1 MNNHQKITKIRRIIL
16 DTSAI
21 LQAICLVLLLVGS
34 AFFSSAETALT
45 TVNRIQIQL
54 LAEEDNRKAKR
65 VEMILDHSSKMLSA
79 ILIGNNIVNISASA
93 LATTLT
99 ISVFGNAYVGLATG
113 MLTLLVLVFGE
124 ITPKSLASIFSLQL
138 SLAYSGFIWW
148 LMRILTPVIFI
159 VEAIRTGILKLLGV
173 DPNAKGNRITEDE
186 LKTLVDVSLE
196 EGAIENDEFEMITNV
211 FSLDDSLAKDIMI
224 PRIDMSFL
232 HVDATYDDVIEL
244 YRETSYTRFPIY
256 SETRDTIIGTI
267 NVKDLLLYPK
277 NEPFHIR
284 KILREP
290 HFTFEHKEVGTLLME
305 MQEGGISL
313 MIVLDEYGATSGMI
327 TMEDI
332 LEEIVGEIRDE
343 YDKDET
349 DAIIELKPGREYL
362 IDGSTNLTDVNDSLK
377 IDLESEEYDS
387 IGGYIIEKLD
397 RLPKN
402 GETILLDNGIKMITE
417 VVKRNRVEKVHVFL
431 PEKNNEE

>member
-1 MNNHQKITKIRRIIL
+1 M

-21 LQAICLVLLLVGS
+21 LQAIILVILLAGS

-45 TVNRIQIQL
+45 TVNRIQVQL
-54 LAEEDNRKAKR
+54 LADDGNKRARKVIK
-65 VEMILDHSSKMLSA
+65 ILDHSSKMLSA
-79 ILIGNNIVNISASA
+79 ILIGNNIVNISASS

-99 ISVFGNAYVGLATG
+99 ISVFGNTYVGLATG
-113 MLTLLVLVFGE
+113 ILTLLVLVFGE
-124 ITPKSLASIFSLQL
+124 ITPKSLASIFAMQL
-138 SLAYSGFIWW
+138 SLAYSGIIWP
-148 LMRILTPVIFI
+148 LMKLLTPVIFI
-159 VEAIRTGILKLLGV
+159 VEGIRTGLLKLLGV

-186 LKTLVDVSLE
+186 LKTLVDVGRE

-232 HVDATYDDVIEL
+232 HVDASYEEVLDL

-256 SETRDTIIGTI
+256 SDTRDTVIGTI

-277 NEPFHIR
+277 DEPFHIR

-313 MIVLDEYGATSGMI
+313 VIVLDEYGSTSGMI

-362 IDGSTNLTDVNDSLK
+362 IDGSTNLTDVNDTLK

-397 RLPKN
+397 RLPKS
-402 GETILLDNGIKMITE
+402 GETILLDNGIKLITE
-417 VVKRNRVEKVHVFL
+417 LVCRNRIEKVHVFI
-431 PEKNNEE
+431 PETLDEDSEK

>member
-1 MNNHQKITKIRRIIL
+1 M

-21 LQAICLVLLLVGS
+21 LQAIILVILLAAS

-45 TVNRIQIQL
+45 TVNRIQVQL
-54 LAEEDNRKAKR
+54 LADDGNKKAKK
-65 VEMILDHSSKMLSA
+65 VLKILDHSSKMLSA
-79 ILIGNNIVNISASA
+79 ILIGNNIVNISASS

-99 ISVFGNAYVGLATG
+99 INVFGSTYIGLATG
-113 MLTLLVLVFGE
+113 ILTLLVLVFGE
-124 ITPKSLASIFSLQL
+124 ITPKSLASIFSMQL
-138 SLAYSGFIWW
+138 SLAYAWIIWP
-148 LMRILTPVIFI
+148 LIKLLTPVIFI
-159 VEAIRTGILKLLGV
+159 VEGIRTGLLKLIGV
-173 DPNAKGNRITEDE
+173 YPNTRSSRITEDE
-186 LKTLVDVSLE
+186 LKTLVDVGRE

-211 FSLDDSLAKDIMI
+211 FSLDESLAKDIMI

-232 HVDATYDDVIEL
+232 HVDATYDEVIEL

-256 SETRDTIIGTI
+256 SDTRDTIIGTI

-277 NEPFHIR
+277 DEPFHIR

-313 MIVLDEYGATSGMI
+313 IIVLDEYGSTSGMI

-362 IDGSTNLTDVNDSLK
+362 IDGSTNLTDVNDTLK

-397 RLPKN
+397 RLPKS
-402 GETILLDNGIKMITE
+402 GETILLDNGIKLITE
-417 VVKRNRVEKVHVFL
+417 LVKRNRIEKVHVFI
-431 PEKNNEE
+431 PEEAEDASEK

>member
-1 MNNHQKITKIRRIIL
+1 M

-54 LAEEDNRKAKR
+54 LAEEDNKKAKR
-65 VEMILDHSSKMLSA
+65 VEMILDQSSKMISA

-113 MLTLLVLVFGE
+113 ILTLLVLVLGE

-138 SLAYSGFIWW
+138 SLAYSGFIWM
-148 LMRILTPVIFI
+148 LMRILTPVIFV
-159 VEAIRTGILKLLGV
+159 VEAIRTGILKLMGV

-186 LKTLVDVSLE
+186 LKTLVDVGLE

-211 FSLDDSLAKDIMI
+211 FSLDDYLAKDIMI

-232 HVDATYDDVIEL
+232 HVDATYDEVIEL

-277 NEPFHIR
+277 DEPFHIR
-284 KILREP
+284 KLLREP

-313 MIVLDEYGATSGMI
+313 VIVLDEYGATSGMI

-349 DAIIELKPGREYL
+349 DAIIEMKPGREYL
-362 IDGSTNLTDVNDSLK
+362 IDGSTNLTDVNDTLK

-397 RLPKN
+397 RLPKS
-402 GETILLDNGIKMITE
+402 GETIQLDNGIKMITE
-417 VVKRNRVEKVHVFL
+417 LVKRNRVEKVHVFL
-431 PEKNNEE
+431 PEKDSEE

>member
-1 MNNHQKITKIRRIIL
+1 M

-54 LAEEDNRKAKR
+54 LAEEDNKKAKR
-65 VEMILDHSSKMLSA
+65 VEMILDQSSKMLSA

-113 MLTLLVLVFGE
+113 ILTLLVLVLGE

-138 SLAYSGFIWW
+138 SLAYSGFIWM
-148 LMRILTPVIFI
+148 LMRILTPVIFV
-159 VEAIRTGILKLLGV
+159 VEAIRTGILKLMGV

-186 LKTLVDVSLE
+186 LKTLVDVGLE

-232 HVDATYDDVIEL
+232 HVDATYDEVIEL

-277 NEPFHIR
+277 DEPFHIR
-284 KILREP
+284 KLLREP

-313 MIVLDEYGATSGMI
+313 VIVLDEYGATSGMI

-349 DAIIELKPGREYL
+349 DAIIEMKPGREYL
-362 IDGSTNLTDVNDSLK
+362 IDGSTNLTDVNDTLK

-397 RLPKN
+397 RLPRS
-402 GETILLDNGIKMITE
+402 GETIQLDNGIKMITE
-417 VVKRNRVEKVHVFL
+417 LVKRNRVEKVHLFL
-431 PEKNNEE
+431 PEKDSEE

>member
-1 MNNHQKITKIRRIIL
+1 M

-54 LAEEDNRKAKR
+54 LAEEDNKKAKR
-65 VEMILDHSSKMLSA
+65 VEMILDQSSKMLSA

-113 MLTLLVLVFGE
+113 ILTLLVLVLGE

-138 SLAYSGFIWW
+138 SLAYSGFIWM
-148 LMRILTPVIFI
+148 LMRILTPVIFV
-159 VEAIRTGILKLLGV
+159 VEAIRTGILKLMGV

-186 LKTLVDVSLE
+186 LKTLVDVGLE

-232 HVDATYDDVIEL
+232 HVDATYDEVIEL

-277 NEPFHIR
+277 DEPFHIR
-284 KILREP
+284 KLLREP

-313 MIVLDEYGATSGMI
+313 VIVLDEYGATSGMI
-327 TMEDI
+327 TMEAI

-349 DAIIELKPGREYL
+349 DAIIEMKPGREYL
-362 IDGSTNLTDVNDSLK
+362 IDGSTNLTDVNDTLK

-397 RLPKN
+397 RLPKS
-402 GETILLDNGIKMITE
+402 GETIQLDNGIKMITE
-417 VVKRNRVEKVHVFL
+417 LVKRNRVEKVHVFL
-431 PEKNNEE
+431 PEKDSEE

>member
-1 MNNHQKITKIRRIIL
+1 M

-54 LAEEDNRKAKR
+54 LAEENNKKAKK
-65 VEMILDHSSKMLSA
+65 VEKILDHSSKMLSA
-79 ILIGNNIVNISASA
+79 ILIGNNIVNISASS

-113 MLTLLVLVFGE
+113 ILTLLVLVFGE
-124 ITPKSLASIFSLQL
+124 ITPKSLASNFSLQL
-138 SLAYSGFIWW
+138 SLAYSGIIWW
-148 LMRILTPVIFI
+148 LMHILTPVIFI
-159 VEAIRTGILKLLGV
+159 VEGIRTGLLKLMGV

-186 LKTLVDVSLE
+186 LKTLVDVGLE

-232 HVDATYDDVIEL
+232 HVDATYEDVIEL

-256 SETRDTIIGTI
+256 SDTRDTIIGTI

-284 KILREP
+284 KLLREP

-349 DAIIELKPGREYL
+349 DAIIELKPDREYL
-362 IDGSTNLTDVNDSLK
+362 IDGSTNLTDVNDTLK

-402 GETILLDNGIKMITE
+402 GETILLDNGIKLITE

-431 PEKNNEE
+431 PEKTEAEE

>member
-1 MNNHQKITKIRRIIL
+1 M

-54 LAEEDNRKAKR
+54 LAEEDNKKAKR
-65 VEMILDHSSKMLSA
+65 VEMILDQSSKMLSA

-113 MLTLLVLVFGE
+113 ILTLLVLVLGE

-138 SLAYSGFIWW
+138 SLAYSGFIWM
-148 LMRILTPVIFI
+148 LMRILTPVIFV
-159 VEAIRTGILKLLGV
+159 VEAIRTGILKLMGV

-186 LKTLVDVSLE
+186 LKTLVDVGLE

-232 HVDATYDDVIEL
+232 HVDATYDEVIEL

-277 NEPFHIR
+277 DEPFHIR
-284 KILREP
+284 KLLREP

-313 MIVLDEYGATSGMI
+313 VIVLDEYGATSGMI

-349 DAIIELKPGREYL
+349 DAIIEMKPGREYL
-362 IDGSTNLTDVNDSLK
+362 IDGSTNLTDVNDTLK

-397 RLPKN
+397 RLPKS
-402 GETILLDNGIKMITE
+402 GETIQLDNGIKMITE
-417 VVKRNRVEKVHVFL
+417 LVKRNRVEKVHVFL

>member
-1 MNNHQKITKIRRIIL
+1 M

-54 LAEEDNRKAKR
+54 LAEEDNKKAKG
-65 VEMILDHSSKMLSA
+65 VEMILDQSSKMLSA

-113 MLTLLVLVFGE
+113 ILTLLVLVLGE

-138 SLAYSGFIWW
+138 SLAYSGFIWM
-148 LMRILTPVIFI
+148 LMRILTPVIFV
-159 VEAIRTGILKLLGV
+159 VEAIRTGILKLMGV

-186 LKTLVDVSLE
+186 LKTLVDVGLE

-232 HVDATYDDVIEL
+232 HVDATYDEVIEL

-277 NEPFHIR
+277 DEPFHIR
-284 KILREP
+284 KLLREP

-313 MIVLDEYGATSGMI
+313 VIVLNEYGATSGMI

-349 DAIIELKPGREYL
+349 DAIIEMKPGREYL
-362 IDGSTNLTDVNDSLK
+362 IDGSTNLTDVNDTLK

-397 RLPKN
+397 RLPRS
-402 GETILLDNGIKMITE
+402 GETIQLDNGIKMITE
-417 VVKRNRVEKVHVFL
+417 LVKRNRVEKVHVFL
-431 PEKNNEE
+431 PEKDSEE

>member
-1 MNNHQKITKIRRIIL
+1 M

-113 MLTLLVLVFGE
+113 ILTLLVLVFGE

>member
-1 MNNHQKITKIRRIIL
+1 M

-54 LAEEDNRKAKR
+54 LAEEDNKKAKR
-65 VEMILDHSSKMLSA
+65 VEMILDQSSKMLSA

-113 MLTLLVLVFGE
+113 ILTLLVLVLGE

-138 SLAYSGFIWW
+138 SLAYSGFIWM
-148 LMRILTPVIFI
+148 LMRILTPVIFV
-159 VEAIRTGILKLLGV
+159 VEAIRTGILKLMGV

-186 LKTLVDVSLE
+186 LKTLVDVGLE

-232 HVDATYDDVIEL
+232 HVDATYDEVIEL

-256 SETRDTIIGTI
+256 SESRDTIIGTI

-277 NEPFHIR
+277 DEPFHIR
-284 KILREP
+284 KLLREP

-313 MIVLDEYGATSGMI
+313 VIVLDEYGATSGMI

-349 DAIIELKPGREYL
+349 DAIIEIKPGREYL
-362 IDGSTNLTDVNDSLK
+362 IDGSTNLTDVNDTLK

-397 RLPKN
+397 RLPKS
-402 GETILLDNGIKMITE
+402 GETIQLDNGIKMITE
-417 VVKRNRVEKVHVFL
+417 LVKRNRVEKVHVFL
-431 PEKNNEE
+431 PEKDNEE

>member
-1 MNNHQKITKIRRIIL
+1 M

-54 LAEEDNRKAKR
+54 LAEEDNKKAKR
-65 VEMILDHSSKMLSA
+65 VEMILDQSSKMLSA

-113 MLTLLVLVFGE
+113 ILTLLVLVLGE

-138 SLAYSGFIWW
+138 SLAYSGFIWM
-148 LMRILTPVIFI
+148 LMRVLTPVIFV
-159 VEAIRTGILKLLGV
+159 VEAIRTGILKLMGV

-186 LKTLVDVSLE
+186 LKTLVDVGLE

-232 HVDATYDDVIEL
+232 HVDATYDEVIEL

-277 NEPFHIR
+277 DEPFHIR
-284 KILREP
+284 KLLREP

-313 MIVLDEYGATSGMI
+313 VIVLDEYGATSGMI

-349 DAIIELKPGREYL
+349 DAIIEMKPGREYL
-362 IDGSTNLTDVNDSLK
+362 IDGSTNLTDVNDTLK
-377 IDLESEEYDS
+377 INLESEEYDS

-397 RLPKN
+397 RLPKS
-402 GETILLDNGIKMITE
+402 GETIQLDNGIKMITE
-417 VVKRNRVEKVHVFL
+417 LVKRNRVEKVHVFL
-431 PEKNNEE
+431 PEKDSEE

>member
-1 MNNHQKITKIRRIIL
+1 M

-54 LAEEDNRKAKR
+54 LAEEDNKKAKR
-65 VEMILDHSSKMLSA
+65 VEMILDQSSKMLSA

-113 MLTLLVLVFGE
+113 ILTLLVLVLGE

-138 SLAYSGFIWW
+138 SLAYSGFIWM
-148 LMRILTPVIFI
+148 LMRILTPVIFV
-159 VEAIRTGILKLLGV
+159 VEAIRTGILKLMGV

-186 LKTLVDVSLE
+186 LKTLVDVGLE

-232 HVDATYDDVIEL
+232 HVDATYDEVIEL

-277 NEPFHIR
+277 DEPFHIR
-284 KILREP
+284 KLLREP

-313 MIVLDEYGATSGMI
+313 VIVLDEYGATSGMI

-362 IDGSTNLTDVNDSLK
+362 IDGSTNLTDVNDTLK

-397 RLPKN
+397 RLPKS
-402 GETILLDNGIKMITE
+402 GETIQLDNGIKMITE
-417 VVKRNRVEKVHVFL
+417 LVKRNRVEKVHVFL
-431 PEKNNEE
+431 PEKDSEE

>member
-1 MNNHQKITKIRRIIL
+1 M

-54 LAEEDNRKAKR
+54 LAEEDNKKAKR
-65 VEMILDHSSKMLSA
+65 VEMILDQSSKMLSA

-113 MLTLLVLVFGE
+113 ILTLLVLVLGE

-138 SLAYSGFIWW
+138 SLAYSGFIWI
-148 LMRILTPVIFI
+148 LMRVLTPVIFV
-159 VEAIRTGILKLLGV
+159 VEAIRTGILKLMGV

-186 LKTLVDVSLE
+186 LKTLVDVGLE

-232 HVDATYDDVIEL
+232 HVDASYDEVIEL

-277 NEPFHIR
+277 DEPFHIR

-313 MIVLDEYGATSGMI
+313 VIVLDEYGATSGMI

-349 DAIIELKPGREYL
+349 DAIIEMKPGREYL
-362 IDGSTNLTDVNDSLK
+362 IDGSTNLTDVNDALK

-397 RLPKN
+397 RLPKS
-402 GETILLDNGIKMITE
+402 GETIQLDNGIKMITE
-417 VVKRNRVEKVHVFL
+417 LVKRNRVEKVHVFL
-431 PEKNNEE
+431 PEKNSEE

>member
-1 MNNHQKITKIRRIIL
+1 M

-21 LQAICLVLLLVGS
+21 LQAIWLVLLLVGS

-54 LAEEDNRKAKR
+54 LAEEDNKKAKR
-65 VEMILDHSSKMLSA
+65 VEMILDQSSKMLSA

-113 MLTLLVLVFGE
+113 ILTLLVLVLGE

-138 SLAYSGFIWW
+138 SLAYSGFIWM
-148 LMRILTPVIFI
+148 LMRILTPVIFV
-159 VEAIRTGILKLLGV
+159 VEAIRTGILKLMGV

-186 LKTLVDVSLE
+186 LKTLVDVGLE

-232 HVDATYDDVIEL
+232 HVDATYDEVIEL

-277 NEPFHIR
+277 DEPFHIR
-284 KILREP
+284 KLLREP

-313 MIVLDEYGATSGMI
+313 VIVLDEYGATSGMI

-349 DAIIELKPGREYL
+349 DAIIEMKPGREYL
-362 IDGSTNLTDVNDSLK
+362 IDGSTNLTDVNDTLK

-397 RLPKN
+397 RLPKS
-402 GETILLDNGIKMITE
+402 GETLQLDNGIKMITE
-417 VVKRNRVEKVHVFL
+417 LVKRNRVEKVHVFL
-431 PEKNNEE
+431 PEKDSEE

>member
-1 MNNHQKITKIRRIIL
+1 M

-21 LQAICLVLLLVGS
+21 LQAIILVILLAGS

-45 TVNRIQIQL
+45 TVNRIQVQL
-54 LAEEDNRKAKR
+54 LADDGNKR
-65 VEMILDHSSKMLSA
+65 AQKVLKILDHSSKMLSA
-79 ILIGNNIVNISASA
+79 ILIGNNIVNISASS

-99 ISVFGNAYVGLATG
+99 ISVFGNTYVGLATG
-113 MLTLLVLVFGE
+113 ILTLLVLVFGE
-124 ITPKSLASIFSLQL
+124 ITPKSLASIFAMNL
-138 SLAYSGFIWW
+138 SLAYAGIIWP
-148 LMRILTPVIFI
+148 LMKLLTPVIFI
-159 VEAIRTGILKLLGV
+159 VEGIRTGLLKLLGI

-186 LKTLVDVSLE
+186 LKTLVDVGRE
-196 EGAIENDEFEMITNV
+196 EGAIENDEFQMITNV

-232 HVDATYDDVIEL
+232 HVDASYGEVIDL

-256 SETRDTIIGTI
+256 SDTRDTIIGTI

-277 NEPFHIR
+277 DEPFHIR

-313 MIVLDEYGATSGMI
+313 VIVLDEYGSTSGMI

-349 DAIIELKPGREYL
+349 DAIIELKPGKEYL
-362 IDGSTNLTDVNDSLK
+362 IDGSTNLTDVNDALK
-377 IDLESEEYDS
+377 TDLESEEYDS

-397 RLPKN
+397 RLPKS
-402 GETILLDNGIKMITE
+402 GETILLDNGIKLITE
-417 VVKRNRVEKVHVFL
+417 LVRRNRIEKVHVFL
-431 PEKNNEE
+431 PDTPAAPEED

>member
-1 MNNHQKITKIRRIIL
+1 M

-54 LAEEDNRKAKR
+54 LAEEDNKKAKR
-65 VEMILDHSSKMLSA
+65 VEMILDQSSKMLSA

-113 MLTLLVLVFGE
+113 ILTLLVLVLGE

-138 SLAYSGFIWW
+138 SLAYSGFIWM
-148 LMRILTPVIFI
+148 LMRILTPVIFV
-159 VEAIRTGILKLLGV
+159 VEAIPTGILKLMGV

-186 LKTLVDVSLE
+186 LKTLVDVGLE

-232 HVDATYDDVIEL
+232 HVDATYDEVIEL

-277 NEPFHIR
+277 DEPFHIR
-284 KILREP
+284 KLLREP

-313 MIVLDEYGATSGMI
+313 VIVLDEYGATSGMI

-349 DAIIELKPGREYL
+349 DAIIEMKSGQEYL
-362 IDGSTNLTDVNDSLK
+362 IDGSTNLTDVNDTLK

-397 RLPKN
+397 RLPKS
-402 GETILLDNGIKMITE
+402 GETIQLDNGIKMITE
-417 VVKRNRVEKVHVFL
+417 LVKRNRVEKVHVFL
-431 PEKNNEE
+431 PEKDSEE

>member
-1 MNNHQKITKIRRIIL
+1 M

-54 LAEEDNRKAKR
+54 LAEEDNKKAKR
-65 VEMILDHSSKMLSA
+65 VEMILDQSSKMLSA

-113 MLTLLVLVFGE
+113 ILTLLVLVLGE

-138 SLAYSGFIWW
+138 SLAYSGFIWM
-148 LMRILTPVIFI
+148 LMRILTPVIFV
-159 VEAIRTGILKLLGV
+159 VEAIRTGILKLMGV

-186 LKTLVDVSLE
+186 LKTLVDVGLE

-232 HVDATYDDVIEL
+232 HVDATYDEVIEL

-277 NEPFHIR
+277 DEPFHIR
-284 KILREP
+284 KLLREP
-290 HFTFEHKEVGTLLME
+290 YFIFEHKEVGTLLME

-313 MIVLDEYGATSGMI
+313 VIVLDEYGATSGMI

-349 DAIIELKPGREYL
+349 DAIIEMKPGREYL
-362 IDGSTNLTDVNDSLK
+362 IDGSTNLTDVNDTLK

-397 RLPKN
+397 RLPKS
-402 GETILLDNGIKMITE
+402 GETIQLDNGIKMITE
-417 VVKRNRVEKVHVFL
+417 LVKRNRVEKVHVFL
-431 PEKNNEE
+431 PEKDSEE

>member
-1 MNNHQKITKIRRIIL
+1 M

-54 LAEEDNRKAKR
+54 LAEEDNKKAKR
-65 VEMILDHSSKMLSA
+65 VEMILDQSSKMLSA

-113 MLTLLVLVFGE
+113 ILTLLVLVLGE

-138 SLAYSGFIWW
+138 SLAYSGFIWI
-148 LMRILTPVIFI
+148 LMRVLTPVIFV
-159 VEAIRTGILKLLGV
+159 VEAIRTGILKLMGV

-186 LKTLVDVSLE
+186 LKTLVDVGLE

-232 HVDATYDDVIEL
+232 HVDATYDEVIEL

-277 NEPFHIR
+277 DEPFHIR
-284 KILREP
+284 KLLREP

-313 MIVLDEYGATSGMI
+313 VIVLDEYGATSGMI

-349 DAIIELKPGREYL
+349 DAIIEMKPGREYL
-362 IDGSTNLTDVNDSLK
+362 IDGSTNLTDVNDTLK

-397 RLPKN
+397 RLPRS
-402 GETILLDNGIKMITE
+402 GETIQLDNGIKMITE
-417 VVKRNRVEKVHVFL
+417 LVKRNRVEKVHVFL
-431 PEKNNEE
+431 PEKDSEE

>member
-1 MNNHQKITKIRRIIL
+1 M

-54 LAEEDNRKAKR
+54 LAEEDNKKAKR
-65 VEMILDHSSKMLSA
+65 VEMILDQSSKMLSA

-113 MLTLLVLVFGE
+113 ILTLLVLVLGE

-138 SLAYSGFIWW
+138 SLAYSGFIWM
-148 LMRILTPVIFI
+148 LMRILTPVIFV
-159 VEAIRTGILKLLGV
+159 VEAIRTGILKLMGV

-186 LKTLVDVSLE
+186 LKTLVDVGLE

-232 HVDATYDDVIEL
+232 HVDATYDEVIEL

-277 NEPFHIR
+277 DEPFHIR
-284 KILREP
+284 KLLREP

-313 MIVLDEYGATSGMI
+313 VIVLDEYGATSGMI

-349 DAIIELKPGREYL
+349 DAIIEMKPGREYL
-362 IDGSTNLTDVNDSLK
+362 IDGSTNLTDVNDTLK

-397 RLPKN
+397 RLPKS
-402 GETILLDNGIKMITE
+402 GETIQLDNGIKMITE
-417 VVKRNRVEKVHVFL
+417 LVKRNRVEKVHVFL
-431 PEKNNEE
+431 PKKDSEE

>member
-1 MNNHQKITKIRRIIL
+1 M

-21 LQAICLVLLLVGS
+21 LQAIILVILLAAS

-45 TVNRIQIQL
+45 TVNRIQVQL
-54 LAEEDNRKAKR
+54 LADDGNKKAKK
-65 VEMILDHSSKMLSA
+65 VLKILDHSSKMLSA
-79 ILIGNNIVNISASA
+79 ILIGNNIVNISASS

-99 ISVFGNAYVGLATG
+99 INVFGNTYIGLATG
-113 MLTLLVLVFGE
+113 ILTLLVLVFGE
-124 ITPKSLASIFSLQL
+124 ITPKSLASIFSMQL
-138 SLAYSGFIWW
+138 SLAYAWIIWP
-148 LMRILTPVIFI
+148 LIKLLTPVIFI
-159 VEAIRTGILKLLGV
+159 VEGIRTGLLKLIGV
-173 DPNAKGNRITEDE
+173 DPNTRGSRITEDE
-186 LKTLVDVSLE
+186 LKTLVDVGRE

-211 FSLDDSLAKDIMI
+211 FSLDESLAKDIMI

-232 HVDATYDDVIEL
+232 LVDATYDEVIEL

-256 SETRDTIIGTI
+256 SDTRDTIIGTI

-277 NEPFHIR
+277 DEPFHIR

-313 MIVLDEYGATSGMI
+313 FIVLDEYGSTSGMI

-362 IDGSTNLTDVNDSLK
+362 IDGSTNLTDVNDTLK

-397 RLPKN
+397 RLPKS
-402 GETILLDNGIKMITE
+402 GETILLDNGIKLITE
-417 VVKRNRVEKVHVFL
+417 LVKRNRIEKVHVFI
-431 PEKNNEE
+431 PEESEDASEK

>member
-1 MNNHQKITKIRRIIL
+1 M

-54 LAEEDNRKAKR
+54 LAEEDNKKAKR
-65 VEMILDHSSKMLSA
+65 VEMILDQSSKMLSA

-99 ISVFGNAYVGLATG
+99 ISVFGNAYVGLTTG
-113 MLTLLVLVFGE
+113 ILTLLVLVLGE

-138 SLAYSGFIWW
+138 SLAYSGFIWM
-148 LMRILTPVIFI
+148 LMRILTPVIFV
-159 VEAIRTGILKLLGV
+159 VEAIRTGILKLMGV

-186 LKTLVDVSLE
+186 LKTLVDVGLE

-232 HVDATYDDVIEL
+232 HVDATYDEVIEL

-277 NEPFHIR
+277 DEPFHIR
-284 KILREP
+284 KLLREP

-313 MIVLDEYGATSGMI
+313 VIVLDEYGATSGMI

-349 DAIIELKPGREYL
+349 DAIIEMKPGREYL
-362 IDGSTNLTDVNDSLK
+362 IDGSTNLTDVNDTLK

-397 RLPKN
+397 RLPKS
-402 GETILLDNGIKMITE
+402 GETIQLDNGIKMITE
-417 VVKRNRVEKVHVFL
+417 LVKRNRVEKVHVFL
-431 PEKNNEE
+431 PEKDSEE

>member
-1 MNNHQKITKIRRIIL
+1 M
-16 DTSAI
+16 DTSAM
-21 LQAICLVLLLVGS
+21 LQAICLVILLVGS

-54 LAEEDNRKAKR
+54 LAEEDNKKAKR
-65 VEMILDHSSKMLSA
+65 VEMILNQSSKMLSA

-99 ISVFGNAYVGLATG
+99 INIFGNAYVGLATG
-113 MLTLLVLVFGE
+113 ILTLLVLVLGE

-138 SLAYSGFIWW
+138 SLAYSGFIWM
-148 LMRILTPVIFI
+148 LMRVLTPVIFV
-159 VEAIRTGILKLLGV
+159 VEAIRTGILKLMGV

-186 LKTLVDVSLE
+186 LKTLVDVGLE

-232 HVDATYDDVIEL
+232 HVDATYDEVIEL

-277 NEPFHIR
+277 DEL
-284 KILREP
+284 LREP

-313 MIVLDEYGATSGMI
+313 VIVLDEYGATSGMI

-362 IDGSTNLTDVNDSLK
+362 IDGSTNLTDVNDALK

-402 GETILLDNGIKMITE
+402 GETIQLDNGIKMITE

-431 PEKNNEE
+431 PKKDSEE

>member
-1 MNNHQKITKIRRIIL
+1 M

-54 LAEEDNRKAKR
+54 LAEEDNKKAKR
-65 VEMILDHSSKMLSA
+65 VEMILDQSSKMLSA

-113 MLTLLVLVFGE
+113 ILTLLVLVLGE

-138 SLAYSGFIWW
+138 SLAYSGFIWM
-148 LMRILTPVIFI
+148 LMRVLTPVIFV
-159 VEAIRTGILKLLGV
+159 VEAIRTGILKLMGV

-186 LKTLVDVSLE
+186 LKTLVDVGLE

-232 HVDATYDDVIEL
+232 HVDATYDEVIEL

-277 NEPFHIR
+277 DEPFHIR
-284 KILREP
+284 KLLREP

-313 MIVLDEYGATSGMI
+313 VIVLDEYGATSGMI

-349 DAIIELKPGREYL
+349 DAIIEMKPGREYL
-362 IDGSTNLTDVNDSLK
+362 IDGSTNLTDVNDALK

-397 RLPKN
+397 RLPKS
-402 GETILLDNGIKMITE
+402 GETIQLDNGIKMITE

-431 PEKNNEE
+431 PEKSSEE

>member
-1 MNNHQKITKIRRIIL
+1 M

-54 LAEEDNRKAKR
+54 LAEEDNKKAKR
-65 VEMILDHSSKMLSA
+65 VEMILDQSSKMLSA

-113 MLTLLVLVFGE
+113 ILTLLVLVLGE

-138 SLAYSGFIWW
+138 SLAYSGFIWM
-148 LMRILTPVIFI
+148 LMRVLTPVIFV
-159 VEAIRTGILKLLGV
+159 VEAIRTGILKLMGV

-186 LKTLVDVSLE
+186 LKTLVDVGLE

-232 HVDATYDDVIEL
+232 HVDATYDEVIEL

-277 NEPFHIR
+277 DEPFHIR
-284 KILREP
+284 KLLREP

-313 MIVLDEYGATSGMI
+313 VIVLDEYGATSGMI

-349 DAIIELKPGREYL
+349 DAIIETKPGREYL
-362 IDGSTNLTDVNDSLK
+362 IDGSTNLTDVNDTLK

-397 RLPKN
+397 RLPKS
-402 GETILLDNGIKMITE
+402 GETIQLDNGIKMITE

-431 PEKNNEE
+431 PEKDSEE

>member
-1 MNNHQKITKIRRIIL
+1 M

-54 LAEEDNRKAKR
+54 LAEEDNKKAKR
-65 VEMILDHSSKMLSA
+65 VEMILDQSSKMLSA
-79 ILIGNNIVNISASA
+79 ILIGNNIVNISPSA

-113 MLTLLVLVFGE
+113 ILTLLVLVLGE

-138 SLAYSGFIWW
+138 SLAYSGFIWM
-148 LMRILTPVIFI
+148 LMRILTPVIFV
-159 VEAIRTGILKLLGV
+159 VEAIRTGILKLMGV

-186 LKTLVDVSLE
+186 LKTLVDVGLE

-232 HVDATYDDVIEL
+232 HVDATYDEVIEL

-277 NEPFHIR
+277 DEPFHIR
-284 KILREP
+284 KLLREP

-313 MIVLDEYGATSGMI
+313 VIVLDEYGATSGMI

-343 YDKDET
+343 YDKDDT
-349 DAIIELKPGREYL
+349 DAIIEMKPGREYL
-362 IDGSTNLTDVNDSLK
+362 IDGSTNLTDVNDTLK

-397 RLPKN
+397 RLPKS
-402 GETILLDNGIKMITE
+402 GETIQLDNGIKMITE
-417 VVKRNRVEKVHVFL
+417 LVKRNRVEKVHVFL
-431 PEKNNEE
+431 PEKDSEE

>member
-1 MNNHQKITKIRRIIL
+1 M
-16 DTSAI
+16 SAYF
-21 LQAICLVLLLVGS
+21 S
-34 AFFSSAETALT
+34 ATETAFSSLNKTRLKVLADNGNKRAALA
-45 TVNRIQIQL
+45 L
-54 LAEEDNRKAKR
+54 KLAENYDRL
-65 VEMILDHSSKMLSA
+65 IST
-79 ILIGNNIVNISASA
+79 ILIGNNIVNISASS

-99 ISVFGNAYVGLATG
+99 INVFGSTYIGLATG
-113 MLTLLVLVFGE
+113 ILTLLVLVFGE
-124 ITPKSLASIFSLQL
+124 ITPKSLASIFSMQL
-138 SLAYSGFIWW
+138 SLAYAWIIWP
-148 LMRILTPVIFI
+148 LIKLLTPVIFI
-159 VEAIRTGILKLLGV
+159 VEGIRTGLLKLIGV
-173 DPNAKGNRITEDE
+173 DPNTRGSRITEDE
-186 LKTLVDVSLE
+186 LKTLVDVGRE

-211 FSLDDSLAKDIMI
+211 FSLDESLAKDIMI

-232 HVDATYDDVIEL
+232 HVDATYDEVIEL

-256 SETRDTIIGTI
+256 SDTRDTIIGTI

-277 NEPFHIR
+277 DEPFHIR

-313 MIVLDEYGATSGMI
+313 IIVLDEYGSTSGMI

-362 IDGSTNLTDVNDSLK
+362 IDGSTNLTDVNDTLK

-397 RLPKN
+397 RLPKS
-402 GETILLDNGIKMITE
+402 GETILLDNGIKLITE
-417 VVKRNRVEKVHVFL
+417 LVKRNRIEKVHVFI
-431 PEKNNEE
+431 PEESEDASEK